1 MLIRAATWLLLV
13 IATCVPSTG
22 DVFATPAALRPGDS
36 PAVSSATVVT
46 TKPTTAQTPAP
57 TQPPDTVNDFLPED
71 RGIGDCIS
79 ALPKPGCGSESRGGW
94 AQTAVFG
101 SIVLGIAFIV
111 WRIVL
116 SARRAKRQRREASS

>member
-1 MLIRAATWLLLV
+1 MPPPATMV
-13 IATCVPSTG
+13 
-22 DVFATPAALRPGDS
+22 
-36 PAVSSATVVT
+36 ATVDT
-46 TKPTTAQTPAP
+46 TPPTP
-57 TQPPDTVNDFLPED
+57 PPDTVNDFLPVD

-101 SIVLGIAFIV
+101 AIVIGLAFIV

-116 SARRAKRQRREASS
+116 SARRAKQQQRQGAS

>member
-1 MLIRAATWLLLV
+1 VLIRAATWLLLL
-13 IATCVPSTG
+13 IATCVPSIG
-22 DVFATPAALRPGDS
+22 DVVATPAPLRPGDS
-36 PAVSSATVVT
+36 SAVASATVVT
-46 TKPTTAQTPAP
+46 TKPTTAQNPAP
-57 TQPPDTVNDFLPED
+57 TPPPDTVNDFLPED

-101 SIVLGIAFIV
+101 SVVLGIAFIV

-116 SARRAKRQRREASS
+116 SGRRAKRQRRGTPS